1 MRLPMDLSAPQTES
15 PSARIR
21 EGRRVRIGIIAG
33 EVSGDLLG
41 ARLMRALKSHLP
53 EVQFEGVGGPE
64 MRVEGCNSLFPMER
78 LSVLGLTEILGRYF
92 ELRRLR
98 KHLITHFL
106 ANPPD
111 IFIGVDSP
119 GFNLGIE
126 EQLRRAGIATVHYVS
141 PQVWAWRTW
150 RVQKIRRAVDRILV
164 LFPFEQGFYARH
176 GVEAT
181 FVGHPLADE
190 IQGDNDPLPHRDRL
204 KLEMHRP
211 TVAILP
217 GSRVSELKALAD
229 VFVETCL
236 WLNARHPD
244 MQFIIPFVNRPTQ
257 VLFEEA
263 IKRHA
268 AWDLPITRFHGH
280 SREVMAAADVVLL
293 ASGTATLEAMLVRR
307 LMVVTYRV
315 SRLSYWLMRAFSHI
329 SLYAMPNNLAGRHM
343 VPELLQDD
351 ATPENLGRAVE
362 RYLGRPQYAH
372 EVLKVFEALALRLR
386 GNASEQ
392 AARAVLEVLQTH
404 RSAAMAKP

>member
-1 MRLPMDLSAPQTES
+1 
-15 PSARIR
+15 
-21 EGRRVRIGIIAG
+21 VRIGIVAG

-41 ARLMRALKSHLP
+41 ARLMRAIKVYLP
-53 EVQFEGVGGPE
+53 QARFEGVGGSE
-64 MRVEGCNSLFPMER
+64 MQAEGCNSLFPIER

-98 KHLITHFL
+98 RNLIAHFL
-106 ANPPD
+106 ASPPD

-126 EQLRRAGIATVHYVS
+126 EQLRRAGIATIHYVS

-150 RVQKIRRAVDRILV
+150 RVQQIRRSVDRILV
-164 LFPFEQGFYARH
+164 LFPFEQGFYAKH

-181 FVGHPLADE
+181 YVGHPLADE
-190 IQGDNDPLPHRDRL
+190 IHGDDDPLPHRNRL
-204 KLEMHRP
+204 KLDLDRP
-211 TVAILP
+211 TVALLP
-217 GSRVSELKALAD
+217 GSRVSELKSLAD
-229 VFVETCL
+229 IFVETTL
-236 WLNARHPD
+236 WLHARHPR
-244 MQFIIPFVNRPTQ
+244 MQFIIPFVNRRTR

-263 IKRHA
+263 IRRHE

-315 SRLSYWLMRAFSHI
+315 SRISYWLMRAFSHI
-329 SLYAMPNNLAGRHM
+329 SLYAMPNNLAGRHL

-351 ATPENLGRAVE
+351 ATPEKLGVAVE
-362 RYLGRPQYAH
+362 RYLSRPLYAR
-372 EVLKVFEALALRLR
+372 EVLKSFETLAERLR
-386 GNASEQ
+386 RNASDQ
-392 AARAVLEVLQTH
+392 SARAVLEVLQTH
-404 RSAAMAKP
+404 KTPVKAVP

>member
-1 MRLPMDLSAPQTES
+1 MDLGEAPTEHCTV
-15 PSARIR
+15 RND
-21 EGRRVRIGIIAG
+21 EGRPVRIGIVAG
-33 EVSGDLLG
+33 EASGDLLG
-41 ARLMRALKSHLP
+41 ARLIRALKHHLP
-53 EVQFEGVGGPE
+53 AARFEGIGGSE
-64 MRVEGCNSLFPMER
+64 MRAEGCNSLFPMER

-98 KHLITHFL
+98 KQLITHFL
-106 ANPPD
+106 ENPPD

-119 GFNLGIE
+119 GFNLGVE
-126 EQLRRAGIATVHYVS
+126 ETLRHAGIATVHYVS

-164 LFPFEQGFYARH
+164 LFPFEQSFYAKH
-176 GVEAT
+176 DVQAT

-190 IQGDNDPLPHRDRL
+190 ILGDDDPLPHRDRL
-204 KLEMHRP
+204 ELDLHRP
-211 TVAILP
+211 TVALLP

-229 VFVETCL
+229 VFVETCQ
-236 WLNARHPD
+236 WLNTRHPEI
-244 MQFIIPFVNRPTQ
+244 QFIIPFVNRRTR

-263 IKRHA
+263 IRRHQ

-315 SRLSYWLMRAFSHI
+315 SRISYWLMRAFSHI
-329 SLYAMPNNLAGRHM
+329 TLYAMPNNLAGRHL
-343 VPELLQDD
+343 VPELLQDE
-351 ATPENLGRAVE
+351 ATPDKLGTAVE
-362 RYLGRPQYAH
+362 RYLSRPLYAR
-372 EVLKVFEALALRLR
+372 EVLKTFESIAARLR

-392 AARAVLEVLQTH
+392 AARAILELLSK
-404 RSAAMAKP
+404 RRLSAVTSG